1 MLAIPINSLFKITL
15 YMNTAL
21 KVAII
26 SHDIAWEDKDDN
38 LITIAE
44 LLHKVDKDT
53 DVVVL
58 PELFSTGFVSSV
70 EKLHE
75 MAETDD
81 GKTILSL
88 KRWAQHFN
96 VAICGSFLMNIGS
109 DYYNRGFFVEPS
121 GDVQY
126 YNKRHLY
133 NDDLEK
139 RSYKEGV
146 SKSPIVR
153 YRGWNIS
160 MQICYDIKFPVWCR
174 NIDDEID
181 LLLVPANWPK
191 DKEYEWK
198 HLLIARAI
206 ENQYYVV
213 GANRSGS
220 DDIGKYQN
228 SYIFDFKGEDI
239 STCSTKFP
247 QILYAN
253 LNKQELREFRKLH
266 STSIDADKFIIL

>member
-88 KRWAQHFN
+88 KRWAQYFN

-239 STCSTKFP
+239 STCLTKFP

-253 LNKQELREFRKLH
+253 LNKQGLREFRKLY

>member
-75 MAETDD
+75 MAESDD

-88 KRWAQHFN
+88 KRWAQYFN

-146 SKSPIVR
+146 SKAPIVR

-160 MQICYDIKFPVWCR
+160 IQICYDIKFPVWCR

-206 ENQYYVV
+206 ENQYYIV

-220 DDIGKYQN
+220 DDIGKYHN

-239 STCSTKFP
+239 SKSSSNFP

-253 LNKQELREFRKLH
+253 LNKQELRDFRKSH
-266 STSIDADKFIIL
+266 STSKDADKFTIL

>member
-88 KRWAQHFN
+88 KRWAQYFN

-228 SYIFDFKGEDI
+228 SYILDFKGEDI